1 MKKRSVRSRLLAIA
15 CLLLTP
21 VCGLAASLIA
31 YTEEWPPYNFSE
43 GGSVKGIATDVL
55 HATCEEARI
64 ECKVLIVPWARALS
78 TVSNT
83 PNTLIYTIARTP
95 AREDDFLWVGPL
107 LPRAVWIYTR
117 PGYEAKSLAEL
128 RFGVVRDDATGP
140 DLIAAGVPANAIVA
154 DTSNASVLK
163 MYRHAMVDALVDTEI
178 GMAWNLRNAAMPADS
193 VVRQKKLSEIGAY
206 YFAFS
211 RQSDPLTV
219 RALQQALDKIKHDGT
234 LETIKKRYLE

>member
-1 MKKRSVRSRLLAIA
+1 MRSRLLSIA
-15 CLLLTP
+15 LLLLAP
-21 VCGLAASLIA
+21 AGVVAASLTA
-31 YTEEWPPYNFSE
+31 YTEEWAPYNYSE
-43 GGSVKGIATDVL
+43 GGTVKGIATDVL
-55 HATCEEARI
+55 RAACEEARLDCRI
-64 ECKVLIVPWARALS
+64 LMVPWARALN

-117 PGYEAKSLAEL
+117 PGYDAKNLAEL

-154 DTSNASVLK
+154 DTSNASVLR

-178 GMAWNLRNAAMPADS
+178 GMAWNLRNAGMTTDS

-206 YFAFS
+206 YFGFN

-219 RALQQALDKIKHDGT
+219 RALQQALDKVKHDGT